1 MRNLYPALSILC
13 SLLVLMA
20 CGGDDETSAG
30 AGGTAGSGSS
40 TTGGGNTGGSGG
52 AGSGSGGDAGG
63 GGTERKRVGDPCT
76 EDAQCPS
83 FGNLNGYCLTSW
95 PGGSCATDHC
105 DGDLVCPPDST
116 CGVADGVA
124 RCLHFCFTDTNCRD
138 GYRCDTA
145 ELSCVPAD

>member
-1 MRNLYPALSILC
+1 
-13 SLLVLMA
+13 MA

-30 AGGTAGSGSS
+30 AGGTAGGSSS

-52 AGSGSGGDAGG
+52 AGSGSGGDAAGG

-76 EDAQCPS
+76 DDAQCPS
-83 FGNLNGYCLTSW
+83 FGNLEGYCLTSW

-124 RCLHFCFTDTNCRD
+124 RCLHFCFTDANCRD

-145 ELSCVPAD
+145 EQSCVPAD